1 LIDVEALMTSK
12 SENNI
17 WRSEQAPRLR
27 LKTWLIYLL
36 FTVTILFAMGGW
48 LYFLGN
54 IFWRFVI
61 WILK

>member
-1 LIDVEALMTSK
+1 MTSK

-36 FTVTILFAMGGW
+36 FTVTILIAMGGW
-48 LYFLGN
+48 LYFLGH
-54 IFWRFVI
+54 ICWRIVS
-61 WILK
+61 WTWK